1 MARNRYLALWQR
13 RFALLTLQN
22 HTQKDA
28 NPVTRTSNRLML
40 LLTVSII
47 AAGLLASCVPVPMD
61 DVASRQMSVAT
72 AQRAEAMPLPTATA
86 APTLAPTASATASP
100 KAAPT
105 VTTVAPTRT
114 ARALPTA
121 TSKPSDTPAAT
132 NTATPRPTAR
142 ATDTPA
148 PTSTIAPTAT
158 TAPTATSAP
167 ARAAAADPNLIVITE
182 ADIAQAVAEGAGA
195 QQGVTVEN
203 LKVRFADGKM
213 NITAGKVGYG
223 LIKLQN
229 LNLVGRL
236 VARDGVLSL
245 EVDSITPRGLAAN
258 FIPTM
263 ANQALATYAAE
274 WYVEDVQIR
283 DGRVELRIR

>member
-1 MARNRYLALWQR
+1 MTRPRRPIPLPRGRPLAPLTR
-13 RFALLTLQN
+13 R
-22 HTQKDA
+22 
-28 NPVTRTSNRLML
+28 
-40 LLTVSII
+40 
-47 AAGLLASCVPVPMD
+47 
-61 DVASRQMSVAT
+61 SRQGPWRHT
-72 AQRAEAMPLPTATA
+72 
-86 APTLAPTASATASP
+86 
-100 KAAPT
+100 PT
-105 VTTVAPTRT
+105 VEP
-114 ARALPTA
+114 
-121 TSKPSDTPAAT
+121 
-132 NTATPRPTAR
+132 
-142 ATDTPA
+142 
-148 PTSTIAPTAT
+148 I
-158 TAPTATSAP
+158 ATSAP

-195 QQGVTVEN
+195 QQGVTIED

-213 NITAGKVGYG
+213 NITAGKIGYG

-263 ANQALATYAAE
+263 ANQALATYAAD

>member
-1 MARNRYLALWQR
+1 MSNR
-13 RFALLTLQN
+13 FIALL
-22 HTQKDA
+22 A
-28 NPVTRTSNRLML
+28 V
-40 LLTVSII
+40 LTIT
-47 AAGLLASCVPVPMD
+47 AGLLVSCVPVPMED
-61 DVASRQMSVAT
+61 MASRQASVAP
-72 AQRAEAMPLPTATA
+72 AQRAEATPLPAATATSVPKVGRHTA
-86 APTLAPTASATASP
+86 DDCIAAADRFAPTS
-100 KAAPT
+100 
-105 VTTVAPTRT
+105 T

-121 TSKPSDTPAAT
+121 TSKPSDTPAPT

-148 PTSTIAPTAT
+148 ADAHRRADAGSDRHA
-158 TAPTATSAP
+158 AP
-167 ARAAAADPNLIVITE
+167 AAPRRAAAQRPAAADPNLIVITE

-195 QQGVTVEN
+195 QQGVSIEN
-203 LKVRFADGKM
+203 LNVRFADGKM
-213 NITAGKVGYG
+213 NITAGKIGYG

-245 EVDSITPRGLAAN
+245 EVDSISPRGLATN

-263 ANQALATYAAE
+263 ANQALAKYAAE

>member
-1 MARNRYLALWQR
+1 MSNHLVSLLT
-13 RFALLTLQN
+13 ALLIT
-22 HTQKDA
+22 A
-28 NPVTRTSNRLML
+28 EL
-40 LLTVSII
+40 LV
-47 AAGLLASCVPVPMD
+47 SCVPVPMED
-61 DVASRQMSVAT
+61 LAAQQMPVAAAT
-72 AQRAEAMPLPTATA
+72 T
-86 APTLAPTASATASP
+86 APTLAPTASATASATASP
-100 KAAPT
+100 KAAST
-105 VTTVAPTRT
+105 ATALAPTSA

-121 TSKPSDTPAAT
+121 TNKPSDTPAAIS
-132 NTATPRPTAR
+132 TATPRPTAR
-142 ATDTPA
+142 ATDMP
-148 PTSTIAPTAT
+148 PTSTIAPTTT
-158 TAPTATSAP
+158 TAPLAAP
-167 ARAAAADPNLIVITE
+167 ARAAEADPQLIVITE
-182 ADIAQAVAEGAGA
+182 ADIAQAVAQGAGA
-195 QQGVTVEN
+195 QQGVTIEN

-236 VARDGVLSL
+236 VARDGALSI

-263 ANQALATYAAE
+263 ANQALATYAAD